1 MKRNSFFMIV
11 VMFVLICTTDSFAQK
26 KQQTKKTF
34 TLEQRIE
41 HQVRKMQNQLM
52 LDDKTNAQFAVVY
65 KEYLYELKN
74 CYSTMQKPD
83 GKQWT
88 DEQIKQNIKN
98 RFTIQQKVVDT
109 KEKYFAE
116 FQKFLNARQL
126 EKVFKPQK
134 RNMAKVAQYNQ
145 RQKTYKKNRVA

>member
-1 MKRNSFFMIV
+1 
-11 VMFVLICTTDSFAQK
+11 
-26 KQQTKKTF
+26 
-34 TLEQRIE
+34 
-41 HQVRKMQNQLM
+41 M

-98 RFTIQQKVVDT
+98 RFAIQQKVVDT